1 MKKLTLATFVLALT
15 MTLPAIAGGSD
26 RHDAQGHHGG
36 PRHAGAE
43 HLIGMKMLK
52 GLDLTDAQKTQ
63 LETLI
68 AEHRASVKAKQQP
81 AAMQSLHS
89 ELQLLLQAEQFDEAA
104 ARLLLEKQQNTR
116 LEHDIERLKFQHQLM
131 SVLTAEQKAKLQAR
145 QAKMQERMAAKRA
158 ERAEQGDVTK

>member
-15 MTLPAIAGGSD
+15 MTLPAMAGGHD
-26 RHDAQGHHGG
+26 RGHDSG
-36 PRHAGAE
+36 PRHAGAD
-43 HLIGMKMLK
+43 HFIGMKMLK

-63 LETLI
+63 LKTLI
-68 AEHRASVKAKQQP
+68 AEHRATVKAKQQP

-89 ELQLLLQAEQFDEAA
+89 ELQVLLQAEQFDEAA
-104 ARLLLEKQQNTR
+104 ARLLLEKQQSTR

-158 ERAEQGDVTK
+158 ERAEKAEQSGAEQ